1 MKNGFQFSVISFQ
14 LDGLD
19 RQLKTENGRL
29 KTISGGMKKT
39 MKHQILV
46 NVSLR
51 YGALLLLLCC
61 CAPLCLAQNQQS
73 ADQAEIADMLK
84 KHDDAMNRQD
94 LDGVM
99 ALYSSNPKTV
109 MIGTGPG
116 EKFQGEAEIRS
127 AYGEMFKD
135 YDKGTLNHSCYW
147 KDGRGSGD
155 VVWGAFMCKF
165 SDSKSG
171 KNREYELNVTAVAEK
186 QADKWQFV
194 MVHYSNL
201 VGSGSPTK
209 Q

>member
-1 MKNGFQFSVISFQ
+1 
-14 LDGLD
+14 
-19 RQLKTENGRL
+19 
-29 KTISGGMKKT
+29 
-39 MKHQILV
+39 MKHPIFV
-46 NVSLR
+46 TRPMR
-51 YGALLLLLCC
+51 YGFLVLALCF
-61 CAPLCLAQNQQS
+61 CAPLCLAQTQGS
-73 ADQAEIADMLK
+73 AAQAEIADMLK
-84 KHDDAMNRQD
+84 KHDDAMNQHD

-127 AYGEMFKD
+127 AYTEMFKD
-135 YDKGTLNHSCYW
+135 FDKGTLNHACYW

-165 SDSKSG
+165 SDSKGG
-171 KNREYELNVTAVAEK
+171 KNREYELNVSTVAEK
-186 QADKWQFV
+186 QAGKWQLV
-194 MVHYSNL
+194 MLHYSNL

>member
-1 MKNGFQFSVISFQ
+1 
-14 LDGLD
+14 
-19 RQLKTENGRL
+19 
-29 KTISGGMKKT
+29 
-39 MKHQILV
+39 MKHPILV
-46 NVSLR
+46 IRPMR
-51 YGALLLLLCC
+51 YGFLVLALCF
-61 CAPLCLAQNQQS
+61 CAPLCLAQTQGG
-73 ADQAEIADMLK
+73 AAQAEIADMLK
-84 KHDDAMNRQD
+84 KHDDAMNQHD

-127 AYGEMFKD
+127 AYTEMFKD
-135 YDKGTLNHSCYW
+135 FDKGTLNHTCYW

-165 SDSKSG
+165 SDSKGG
-171 KNREYELNVTAVAEK
+171 KNREYELNVSAVAEK
-186 QADKWQFV
+186 QAGKWQLV
-194 MVHYSNL
+194 MLHYSNL